1 MFADLQML
9 SKITL
14 ETGPVGAMFALK
26 GFCPR
31 VC

>member
-9 SKITL
+9 SEVTL
-14 ETGPVGAMFALK
+14 LNSLVGAIITAE

>member
-14 ETGPVGAMFALK
+14 ETGPVGAIITAE

>member
-9 SKITL
+9 IEVTFESS
-14 ETGPVGAMFALK
+14 PVGAIITSE

-31 VC
+31 VG